1 MGRVLMSMKGN
12 SVTKSLSVNSVK
24 STRDWQV
31 VFTVRQCHC
40 SLENNNGFVRIHNP
54 AACAYSNQKRK
65 GTEVNGSEAAQPEC
79 EYILVSCAHG
89 PLSGG

>member
-1 MGRVLMSMKGN
+1 
-12 SVTKSLSVNSVK
+12 LSVNSVK

-40 SLENNNGFVRIHNP
+40 SLNNNNCFVEFYNA

-65 GTEVNGSEAAQPEC
+65 GIEAKGSEATRPDC
-79 EYILVSCAHG
+79 EYTLVSRGHG